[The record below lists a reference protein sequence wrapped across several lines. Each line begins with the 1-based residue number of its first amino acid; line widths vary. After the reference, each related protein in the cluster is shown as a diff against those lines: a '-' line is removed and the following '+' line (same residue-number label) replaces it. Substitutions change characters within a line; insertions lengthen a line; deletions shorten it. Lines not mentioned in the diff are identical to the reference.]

1 MMTALEVAESLKE
14 IIKAQSE
21 IIYDMALE
29 MEHSRDTGG
38 FIADNVSMRIK
49 KAAKALQEASENL

>member
-1 MMTALEVAESLKE
+1 MTALEVAESLKE
-14 IIKAQSE
+14 IIKEQSE

-38 FIADNVSMRIK
+38 FITDSVSMRIE

>member
-1 MMTALEVAESLKE
+1 MTALEVAESLKE

-29 MEHSRDTGG
+29 IEHSRDTGG
-38 FIADNVSMRIK
+38 FVTDSVSMRIT
-49 KAAKALQEASENL
+49 KAAKDLQEVSKSL

>member
-1 MMTALEVAESLKE
+1 MTTIEVAESLKE

-29 MEHSRDTGG
+29 LEHSRDTGA
-38 FIADNVSMRIK
+38 FITDSVSMKIK
-49 KAAKALQEASENL
+49 KAAEKLQEISKYS

>member
-1 MMTALEVAESLKE
+1 MTALEVAESLKE
-14 IIKAQSE
+14 IIKAQAD

-38 FIADNVSMRIK
+38 FITDGVSMRIT
-49 KAAKALQEASENL
+49 KAAEALQEASKNL

>member
-1 MMTALEVAESLKE
+1 MTALEVAESLKE

-21 IIYDMALE
+21 IIYAMALE

-38 FIADNVSMRIK
+38 FMTDGVSMRITN
-49 KAAKALQEASENL
+49 AAETLREVSKNL

>member
-1 MMTALEVAESLKE
+1 MTALEVAESLKE

-38 FIADNVSMRIK
+38 FITDSVSMRITQ
-49 KAAKALQEASENL
+49 AAKILQEVSENL